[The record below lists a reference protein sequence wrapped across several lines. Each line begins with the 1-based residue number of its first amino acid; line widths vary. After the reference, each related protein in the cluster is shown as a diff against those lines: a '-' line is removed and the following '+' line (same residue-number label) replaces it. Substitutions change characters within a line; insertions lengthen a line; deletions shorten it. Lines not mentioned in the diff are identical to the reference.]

1 MDLIDFS
8 FNQTSWCHEN
18 PIIVPES
25 SADSIYPGVLRDE
38 VLEMLLP
45 KHIGGSDE
53 KHEIN
58 PLLCLM
64 LVYIL
69 YAFHHSIVHVKGQ
82 TYPSLWVQFQYFKS
96 IHL

>member
-58 PLLCLM
+58 PSPGSLLAL
-64 LVYIL
+64 LDVSL
-69 YAFHHSIVHVKGQ
+69 HSMCFSSFNCTCQRTNLSLIVGPIP
-82 TYPSLWVQFQYFKS
+82 TL
-96 IHL
+96 